1 MLNLKEKYFGK
12 KCIARLFEVLS
23 YIVLSFCIYFVIFS
37 SVVGIFTIL
46 SIQKSNAVIHF
57 GVISLLFIIFI
68 ITQLMSTSKGFLK
81 KAKVVMLMDAIR
93 NFLKLLILFLLISLS
108 LQFYVFAIFGTKN
121 LLDFKL
127 YLIASLTSIVV
138 MTLSYSF
145 KNSIMKMSYGV
156 RVLRFM
162 RYVFYFFILIPICF
176 LTILVYQVINF

>member
-93 NFLKLLILFLLISLS
+93 NFLKLLILFLLIRLLVRKANFVIINVKRNIVLKM
-108 LQFYVFAIFGTKN
+108 LQ
-121 LLDFKL
+121 
-127 YLIASLTSIVV
+127 
-138 MTLSYSF
+138 
-145 KNSIMKMSYGV
+145 
-156 RVLRFM
+156 
-162 RYVFYFFILIPICF
+162 
-176 LTILVYQVINF
+176 